1 MISCR
6 LLGPVEVSLDGGP
19 APPELLWRKH
29 LALLVYLALSP
40 KRARARDHIVGL
52 LWGDKQETQARH
64 SLREAIRIL
73 RHSVGEAAV
82 DADGTQVR
90 LAGEVVTLDIEEFDR
105 HVAAGRWP
113 EAAALVA
120 GDFMEGFAVPDASP
134 FEDWLAAQRSTWRRR
149 AGDALRRAAEGELRV
164 GRVREALVAA
174 RRALT
179 LEPLSDLS
187 VRTMMQGEA
196 LAGDRAAALET
207 FATFAERVKRETGA
221 EPDPGTSE
229 LADRIRRART
239 PRRPRPTPAEPQDF
253 WSRRAPL
260 VGRAATLGDL
270 ASLSERVAQGPR
282 AGFALI
288 EGDMGLGKTRVLEEL
303 VGRLTLAG
311 WTTASAL
318 AVRADAAEPCSGL
331 LGLARG
337 GLLESPGLGSAPI
350 EALSAFARRIP
361 AWGDRF
367 PAARTADAQP
377 VGSAFREVVGAA
389 AEERP
394 VLLVVDDAHCLDDES
409 LLGIQAVLRDL
420 TRGRVLVL
428 LAVVPGAGHAV
439 VDELRADVGRSLDGM
454 AVALERLTRSDIA
467 GLVTWAFP
475 HYAPDAADRLARR
488 IVIDSAGV
496 PLLVVELLHAI
507 VRGLEPAEAGG
518 AWPAPSRTLE
528 QTLPGDLPDAV
539 VAAIRV
545 GFRGLTPSAQ
555 VVLAAMSVL
564 PDRVTEDLVRQATA
578 IPAEG
583 LRNALD
589 ELEWQRWV
597 LAEAR
602 GYTFVARIVK
612 DVIAR
617 DMLTAGQR
625 RRVLEAANLTP
636 A

>member
-1 MISCR
+1 R
-6 LLGPVEVSLDGGP
+6 RVDRRDPAHPDLD
-19 APPELLWRKH
+19 A
-29 LALLVYLALSP
+29 
-40 KRARARDHIVGL
+40 
-52 LWGDKQETQARH
+52 
-64 SLREAIRIL
+64 
-73 RHSVGEAAV
+73 
-82 DADGTQVR
+82 
-90 LAGEVVTLDIEEFDR
+90 
-105 HVAAGRWP
+105 
-113 EAAALVA
+113 
-120 GDFMEGFAVPDASP
+120 
-134 FEDWLAAQRSTWRRR
+134 
-149 AGDALRRAAEGELRV
+149 
-164 GRVREALVAA
+164 AA
-174 RRALT
+174 RRAGVGLDVGARH
-179 LEPLSDLS
+179 L
-187 VRTMMQGEA
+187 
-196 LAGDRAAALET
+196 ALE
-207 FATFAERVKRETGA
+207 
-221 EPDPGTSE
+221 
-229 LADRIRRART
+229 L
-239 PRRPRPTPAEPQDF
+239 
-253 WSRRAPL
+253 
-260 VGRAATLGDL
+260 
-270 ASLSERVAQGPR
+270 
-282 AGFALI
+282 
-288 EGDMGLGKTRVLEEL
+288 
-303 VGRLTLAG
+303 
-311 WTTASAL
+311 
-318 AVRADAAEPCSGL
+318 
-331 LGLARG
+331 
-337 GLLESPGLGSAPI
+337 LLESPGLGSTPI
-350 EALSAFARRIP
+350 EALGAFARRIP

-377 VGSAFREVVGAA
+377 VVSAFREVVGAA

-394 VLLVVDDAHCLDDES
+394 VLLVVDDAHCLDGES

-428 LAVVPGAGHAV
+428 LAVVPGSGHAV
-439 VDELRADVGRSLDGM
+439 VDELRAEVGRSLDGM

-507 VRGLEPAEAGG
+507 VRGLEPAAAGD
-518 AWPAPSRTLE
+518 AWPAPYRTLE

-564 PDRVTEDLVRQATA
+564 PDRVTEDLVGQATA

-617 DMLTAGQR
+617 DMLTPGQR